1 MLSFSKISRYF
12 RFDGDPTLQ
21 DLDVES
27 LVGELSEHM
36 LSQGDVQ
43 SALRSMLHDGLQNQP
58 VMGLQEMLQRLKDQK
73 QKMQDKNNVDS
84 AVEKIHERLE
94 EIIRKERESIEE
106 QRQQEPQG
114 EGEAQPDDQSS
125 NTPQPQASDQDP
137 NQGDAET
144 SETGED
150 EGEEGDGSGQGSP
163 QQSSRRQGSQPG
175 QPMAGQQGQPMG
187 QQSQSG
193 EQQQGSSSNSQDGQS
208 SGSNSPGDGTPQ
220 QSDQQGSA
228 DDFKQALEENKLQF
242 LENLPKDLAGAIQE
256 LSNYEFNDKEA
267 EQLFNDLVTELRDQ
281 MSQGLQDMSQDF
293 QPSGQ
298 PQSQMQEMLQQLNQM
313 MSQQMQGGDTSEAME
328 SFMQQWMPQAGQ
340 QQQMSLDQMMQQYQ
354 GQNQSMQSLLQSLS
368 MPQREEMQDLM
379 NKLSDDMGLREQL
392 EELNKQLAQ
401 MRPKDPG
408 NRHNFRGDDE
418 LDLQEALDLMKEM
431 NQLDELERALRK
443 AQYGDGL
450 EEMDIEKIRELLGE
464 QEAHS
469 VELMKQ
475 LTEALEQAGYIRNK
489 GDKFELTPKA
499 MRMIGHKAMRDI
511 FDQLKQGRFGS
522 HQSRHYGAGVEM
534 LEEAKRYEFGDPFFL
549 DLQQTVLNAV
559 TREGPGTP
567 VRLQPADFDVY
578 RTERQTQSSTVLML
592 DLSWSMARRGS
603 FFAAKKVILALH
615 SLIKTQFPRD
625 SIYVVGFSTYARE
638 LKAEELPYIT
648 WDQSEPYTN
657 MQQGLMVSQK
667 LLSKHKHGSKQIL
680 MISDGEPTAHM
691 ERGQVYLGYPPSPRT
706 ITETL
711 KEVQRCTHD
720 GIVINVFM
728 LDRSYYLKEFVDQI
742 TKINRGRAFYTS
754 PDTLGQYVM
763 VDYLTGKRRK
773 IA

>member
-1 MLSFSKISRYF
+1 
-12 RFDGDPTLQ
+12 
-21 DLDVES
+21 
-27 LVGELSEHM
+27 
-36 LSQGDVQ
+36 
-43 SALRSMLHDGLQNQP
+43 
-58 VMGLQEMLQRLKDQK
+58 
-73 QKMQDKNNVDS
+73 
-84 AVEKIHERLE
+84 
-94 EIIRKERESIEE
+94 
-106 QRQQEPQG
+106 
-114 EGEAQPDDQSS
+114 
-125 NTPQPQASDQDP
+125 
-137 NQGDAET
+137 
-144 SETGED
+144 
-150 EGEEGDGSGQGSP
+150 
-163 QQSSRRQGSQPG
+163 
-175 QPMAGQQGQPMG
+175 
-187 QQSQSG
+187 
-193 EQQQGSSSNSQDGQS
+193 
-208 SGSNSPGDGTPQ
+208 
-220 QSDQQGSA
+220 
-228 DDFKQALEENKLQF
+228 
-242 LENLPKDLAGAIQE
+242 
-256 LSNYEFNDKEA
+256 
-267 EQLFNDLVTELRDQ
+267 
-281 MSQGLQDMSQDF
+281 
-293 QPSGQ
+293 
-298 PQSQMQEMLQQLNQM
+298 
-313 MSQQMQGGDTSEAME
+313 
-328 SFMQQWMPQAGQ
+328 
-340 QQQMSLDQMMQQYQ
+340 
-354 GQNQSMQSLLQSLS
+354 
-368 MPQREEMQDLM
+368 
-379 NKLSDDMGLREQL
+379 
-392 EELNKQLAQ
+392 
-401 MRPKDPG
+401 
-408 NRHNFRGDDE
+408 
-418 LDLQEALDLMKEM
+418 
-431 NQLDELERALRK
+431 
-443 AQYGDGL
+443 
-450 EEMDIEKIRELLGE
+450 MDIEKIRELLGE

-720 GIVINVFM
+720 GIVIMCSCWTAATTLRSSWIRSPRSIAAGRSIPRGYARPVCDGGLPHGQTTEDRLREPVFGYE
-728 LDRSYYLKEFVDQI
+728 LFRRHK
-742 TKINRGRAFYTS
+742 RGLS
-754 PDTLGQYVM
+754 
-763 VDYLTGKRRK
+763 
-773 IA
+773 